1 MKDQNNSE
9 DFSEKTY
16 AKELADLRERIV
28 RLEVQ
33 LAEVTKRVDA
43 LNNYT
48 RQLFDYL
55 NRSRE

>member
-9 DFSEKTY
+9 DFSEETY

>member
-9 DFSEKTY
+9 DLSEKTY